1 MSTSCRK
8 YVIYLFLAISGAAGC
23 FAEEIT
29 PPSRVSNGAFLV
41 TVRTN
46 GILARLVIDTGA
58 EQSFL
63 DDEFASRLGLTRKG
77 TMTIVKPYSV
87 ERADVVRLSD
97 LAIGPFHL
105 TQLDMMTSDLRYVSR
120 ALGEN
125 IDGVMG
131 INLLC
136 KFTIK
141 LDYPTGMVTFAA
153 VTEPQSAGTP
163 VTLETING
171 LYFAR
176 VLVQGKEM
184 HLLLDTGSNSSS
196 LSWSRWLSL
205 TSTRHEKSLIQGVG
219 SSGGSSGVAFVCL
232 RRVAIDDHH
241 FRELPIRLQ
250 PRTQTGLFADPRF
263 DGLLGGDILRQFIV
277 TLDLAK
283 QMIYLKKDPRYKR
296 DPYYFS
302 TIGIQFIKEGSG
314 FFTVV
319 AVWVGSPAAEAG
331 VRIGDQILSVN
342 GINTEQMN
350 LDSFSRRIHGPAGT
364 LVRMKVK
371 SNGLESAVSIT
382 IRNLLCNPKG

>member
-1 MSTSCRK
+1 
-8 YVIYLFLAISGAAGC
+8 
-23 FAEEIT
+23 
-29 PPSRVSNGAFLV
+29 
-41 TVRTN
+41 
-46 GILARLVIDTGA
+46 
-58 EQSFL
+58 
-63 DDEFASRLGLTRKG
+63 
-77 TMTIVKPYSV
+77 
-87 ERADVVRLSD
+87 
-97 LAIGPFHL
+97 
-105 TQLDMMTSDLRYVSR
+105 
-120 ALGEN
+120 
-125 IDGVMG
+125 
-131 INLLC
+131 
-136 KFTIK
+136 
-141 LDYPTGMVTFAA
+141 
-153 VTEPQSAGTP
+153 
-163 VTLETING
+163 
-171 LYFAR
+171 
-176 VLVQGKEM
+176 
-184 HLLLDTGSNSSS
+184 

-319 AVWVGSPAAEAG
+319 AVWVGSPAAKAG